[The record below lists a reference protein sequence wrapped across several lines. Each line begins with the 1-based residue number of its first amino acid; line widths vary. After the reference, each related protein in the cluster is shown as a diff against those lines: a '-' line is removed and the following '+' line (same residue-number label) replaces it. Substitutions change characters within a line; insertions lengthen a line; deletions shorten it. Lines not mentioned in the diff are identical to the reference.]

1 MMEKKYLRNIL
12 IVIVLLIIFSTILF
26 LILKNKKNN
35 FQENSLN
42 NGLSSENIEQV
53 YLSNNYPVFD
63 KDDHFLGSSN
73 ASLKIF
79 VYEDNI
85 SLYSAELASTLDK
98 IYFEN
103 KDDLAIIFRPFFSP
117 RDVLSK
123 KAALLVECA
132 AEQNKWKEM
141 RALLFEQAKNNSL
154 VFENT
159 SEITIQLNLDEEKLQ
174 NCLTS
179 SDKYAKIEKL
189 NEDSSQYGVS
199 GAPTIFIGN
208 EMIIGARPYDDYID
222 LNGDKIEGLK
232 SLIEKKIE

>member
-53 YLSNNYPVFD
+53 YLSNNYPVFN

-79 VYEDNI
+79 IYEDAA

-123 KAALLVECA
+123 KAALLIECA
-132 AEQNKWKEM
+132 AEQDKWKEM
-141 RALLFEQAKNNSL
+141 RAFLFEQAKSNSFAL
-154 VFENT
+154 ENI
-159 SEITIQLNLDEEKLQ
+159 SEIVSQLNLNKEELQ